1 MNPSNPHH
9 YAIRIE
15 AADIDALG
23 HVNNAIYLRWVQ
35 AAVVDHWE
43 RLAPPEAVAA
53 HRWVA
58 VRHDITYRKPAFLAD
73 ALIATVV
80 LECVRR
86 ESAFY
91 GTVIRRGTE
100 TLAEVKSRW
109 CCLDAA
115 TLQPARLAASTVAC
129 FLPPAEMA
137 IAP

>member
-15 AADIDALG
+15 VDDIDALG

-73 ALIATVV
+73 ALVATVV
-80 LECVRR
+80 LESVRR

-91 GTVIRRGTE
+91 DTVIRRGTE
-100 TLAEVKSRW
+100 TLAEIKSRW

-115 TLQPARLAASTVAC
+115 TLQPARLPASTVAC
-129 FLPPAEMA
+129 FLPPAGMA
-137 IAP
+137 VAS